1 MIITLGVISAISLT
15 LMIIFLW
22 RLLKLKTKQTD
33 VARKQNGNFAIDAPE
48 DIEEGN
54 TDEDDSNSENM
65 SQDDTS
71 GYSIYDNLELYRL

>member
-1 MIITLGVISAISLT
+1 MIKTLGVISAISLT

-22 RLLKLKTKQTD
+22 KLLKLKTNQTD
-33 VARKQNGNFAIDAPE
+33 VARKQDGNSAIEAPE
-48 DIEEGN
+48 DTEEGN

-65 SQDDTS
+65 SQDDSS